1 MNRFL
6 LKGLA
11 SVLTMAVMFGTVSC
25 SDDDDKPD
33 GSVAVSA
40 VAVSPTTATI
50 KVGESTTLSATI
62 TPSDATDKTVT
73 WSTSDEKVATVD
85 AGKVTAVAEGSA
97 TITVTTKDGGKTAT
111 CTVTVSNDAP
121 SSKEVILEGNITADL
136 TINAADKN
144 FMKGF
149 VYVKSGAT
157 LTIEAGSVIKGVSVS
172 PGEKAASLIIEPG
185 AKIIAE
191 GTVDKPIVFTS
202 DKEPGKRLTGDWG
215 GLIICGNARV
225 NRTNQP
231 TIEGGPGTLYGNT
244 TSDEFNAESSGKLK
258 YVRIEFAGYPLEP
271 DKEINGLTFGGV
283 GSGTEVEFVQVSF
296 SNDDSYEWFGG
307 TVNAKHLIAY
317 KGWDD
322 DFDTDFGYTGKLQF
336 LLSVRDKNIADTSD
350 SNGFESDNDGDGSS
364 NTPLTK
370 PVFSNVTLIGPFY
383 GKVSDKTQ
391 AEVEAKTADAANG
404 AKGGKFQAA
413 MHLRRN
419 TSLNVYNSVFTG
431 WPYGLRATDKKG
443 TANDGIAIKN
453 VIFAGMWKNF
463 YEDDK
468 VCKIPDELKRV
479 RIKKEGD
486 KVSENFFNLAGSNTT
501 LATTNEIIS
510 KDGDYSSVVAS
521 AVQGAEFVDE
531 VLNNSFFEKV
541 TYKGAFDGKNDWTA
555 GWTNWDPQNTEY

>member
-11 SVLTMAVMFGTVSC
+11 SVFALAVMFGTVSC
-25 SDDDDKPD
+25 SDDDEKE
-33 GSVAVSA
+33 GTIAVSA
-40 VAVSPTTATI
+40 IAVNPTTAAVKPGAT
-50 KVGESTTLSATI
+50 VTLSATV
-62 TPSDATDKTVT
+62 TPEDATDKTIT
-73 WSTSDEKVATVD
+73 WSSSDEKVATVD
-85 AGKVTAVAEGSA
+85 GGKVTGVAEGTA
-97 TITVTTKDGGKTAT
+97 TITATTKSGDKTAT
-111 CTVTVSNDAP
+111 CTVTVSEDAP
-121 SSKEVILEGNITADL
+121 AVIEDTLEGNITADR
-136 TINAADKN
+136 TISAANKN
-144 FMKGF
+144 FLKGF

-157 LTIEAGSVIKGVSVS
+157 LTIEAGSVIKGISVAS
-172 PGEKAASLIIEPG
+172 GERAASLIIEPG

-202 DKEPGKRLTGDWG
+202 DKEPGKRVTGDWG

-231 TIEGGPGTLYGNT
+231 TIEGGPGTHYGNT
-244 TSDEFNAESSGKLK
+244 TSDEFNGESSGKLK

-283 GSGTEVEFVQVSF
+283 GSGTEVEFVQVSY

-322 DFDTDFGYTGKLQF
+322 DFDTDYGYTGKLQF
-336 LLSVRDKNIADTSD
+336 LLSVRDKDIADTSD
-350 SNGFESDNDGDGSS
+350 SNGFESDNDGDGST
-364 NTPLTK
+364 NTPFTK

-383 GKVSDKTQ
+383 GKVSDRTQ

-404 AKGGKFQAA
+404 AKGGKYQAA

-419 TSLNVYNSVFTG
+419 SSLNIYNSVFTG

-443 TANDGIAIKN
+443 QANNGIAIEN

-463 YEDDK
+463 YED
-468 VCKIPDELKRV
+468 E
-479 RIKKEGD
+479 
-486 KVSENFFNLAGSNTT
+486 KVSENFFNRAGNNTVLENT
-501 LATTNEIIS
+501 RQIIA
-510 KDGDYSSVVAS
+510 KDGDYSSVVAD
-521 AVQGAEFVDE
+521 AVKGADFSKLAD
-531 VLNNSFFEKV
+531 SFFEKV
-541 TYKGAFDGKNDWTA
+541 TYKGAFDGTNDWTE
-555 GWTNWDPQNTEY
+555 GWTNWDPQNTVY

>member
-11 SVLTMAVMFGTVSC
+11 SVFALAVMFGTVSC
-25 SDDDDKPD
+25 SDDDEKE
-33 GSVAVSA
+33 GTIAVSA
-40 VAVSPTTATI
+40 VAVNPTTVAVKPGAT
-50 KVGESTTLSATI
+50 VTLSATV
-62 TPSDATDKTVT
+62 TPEDATDKTIT
-73 WSTSDEKVATVD
+73 WSSSDEKVATVD
-85 AGKVTAVAEGSA
+85 GGKVTGVAEGTA
-97 TITVTTKDGGKTAT
+97 TITATTKSGDKTAT
-111 CTVTVSNDAP
+111 CAVTVSEDAP
-121 SSKEVILEGNITADL
+121 EVLEDTLEGNITADR
-136 TINAADKN
+136 TISAANKN
-144 FMKGF
+144 FLKGF

-157 LTIEAGSVIKGVSVS
+157 LTIEAGSVIKGISVA
-172 PGEKAASLIIEPG
+172 PGERAASLIIEPG

-202 DKEPGKRLTGDWG
+202 DKEPGKRVTGDWG

-231 TIEGGPGTLYGNT
+231 TIEGGPGTHYGNT
-244 TSDEFNAESSGKLK
+244 TSDEFNGESSGKLK

-283 GSGTEVEFVQVSF
+283 GSGTEVEFVQVSY

-336 LLSVRDKNIADTSD
+336 LLSVRDKDIADTSD
-350 SNGFESDNDGDGSS
+350 SNGFESDNDGDGST
-364 NTPLTK
+364 NMPFTK

-383 GKVSDKTQ
+383 GKVSDRTQ

-404 AKGGKFQAA
+404 AKGGKYQAA

-419 TSLNVYNSVFTG
+419 SSLNVYNSVFTG

-443 TANDGIAIKN
+443 QANDGIAIEN

-463 YEDDK
+463 YED
-468 VCKIPDELKRV
+468 E
-479 RIKKEGD
+479 
-486 KVSENFFNLAGSNTT
+486 KVSENFFNRAGNNTVLENT
-501 LATTNEIIS
+501 QQIIA
-510 KDGDYSSVVAS
+510 KDGDYSSVVAD
-521 AVQGAEFVDE
+521 AVKGADFSKLAD
-531 VLNNSFFEKV
+531 SFFEKV
-541 TYKGAFDGKNDWTA
+541 TYKGAFDGTNDWTE
-555 GWTNWDPQNTEY
+555 GWTNWDPQNTVY

>member
-11 SVLTMAVMFGTVSC
+11 SVFALAVMFGTVSC
-25 SDDDDKPD
+25 SDDDEKE
-33 GSVAVSA
+33 GTIAVSA
-40 VAVSPTTATI
+40 IAVNPTTAAVKPGAT
-50 KVGESTTLSATI
+50 VTLSATV
-62 TPSDATDKTVT
+62 TPEDATDKTIT
-73 WSTSDEKVATVD
+73 WSSSDEKVATVD
-85 AGKVTAVAEGSA
+85 GGKVTGVAEGTA
-97 TITVTTKDGGKTAT
+97 TITATTKSGDKTAT
-111 CTVTVSNDAP
+111 CTVTVSEDAP
-121 SSKEVILEGNITADL
+121 AVIEDTLEGNITADR
-136 TINAADKN
+136 TISAANKN
-144 FMKGF
+144 FLKGF

-157 LTIEAGSVIKGVSVS
+157 LTIEAGSVIKGFSVAS
-172 PGEKAASLIIEPG
+172 GERAASLIIEPG

-202 DKEPGKRLTGDWG
+202 DKEPGKRVTGDWG

-231 TIEGGPGTLYGNT
+231 TIEGGPGTHYGNT
-244 TSDEFNAESSGKLK
+244 TSDEFNGESSGKLK

-283 GSGTEVEFVQVSF
+283 GSGTEVEFVQVSY

-322 DFDTDFGYTGKLQF
+322 DFDTDYGYTGKLQF
-336 LLSVRDKNIADTSD
+336 LLSVRDKDIADTSD
-350 SNGFESDNDGDGSS
+350 SNGFESDNDGDGST
-364 NTPLTK
+364 NTPFTK

-383 GKVSDKTQ
+383 GKVSDRTQ

-404 AKGGKFQAA
+404 AKGGKYQAA

-419 TSLNVYNSVFTG
+419 SSLNIYNSVFTG

-443 TANDGIAIKN
+443 QANDGIAIEN

-463 YEDDK
+463 YED
-468 VCKIPDELKRV
+468 E
-479 RIKKEGD
+479 
-486 KVSENFFNLAGSNTT
+486 KVSENFFNRAGNNTVLENT
-501 LATTNEIIS
+501 RQIIA
-510 KDGDYSSVVAS
+510 KDGDYSSVVAD
-521 AVQGAEFVDE
+521 AVKGADFSKLAD
-531 VLNNSFFEKV
+531 SFFEKV
-541 TYKGAFDGKNDWTA
+541 TYKGAFDGTNDWTE
-555 GWTNWDPQNTEY
+555 GWTNWDPQNTVY

>member
-11 SVLTMAVMFGTVSC
+11 SVFALAVMFGTVSC
-25 SDDDDKPD
+25 SDDDEKE
-33 GSVAVSA
+33 GTIAVSA
-40 VAVSPTTATI
+40 VAVNPTTAAVKPGAT
-50 KVGESTTLSATI
+50 VTLSATV
-62 TPSDATDKTVT
+62 TPEDATDKTIT
-73 WSTSDEKVATVD
+73 WSSSDEKVATVD
-85 AGKVTAVAEGSA
+85 GGKVTGVAEGTA
-97 TITVTTKDGGKTAT
+97 TITATTKSGDKTAT
-111 CTVTVSNDAP
+111 CTVTVSEDAP
-121 SSKEVILEGNITADL
+121 AVIEDTLEGNITADR
-136 TINAADKN
+136 TISAANKN
-144 FMKGF
+144 FLKGF

-157 LTIEAGSVIKGVSVS
+157 LTIEAGSVIKGISVAS
-172 PGEKAASLIIEPG
+172 GERAASLIIEPG

-202 DKEPGKRLTGDWG
+202 DKEPGKRVTGDWG

-231 TIEGGPGTLYGNT
+231 TIEGGPGTHYGNT
-244 TSDEFNAESSGKLK
+244 TSDEFNGESSGKLK

-283 GSGTEVEFVQVSF
+283 GSGTEVEFVQVSY

-322 DFDTDFGYTGKLQF
+322 DFDTDYGYTGILQF
-336 LLSVRDKNIADTSD
+336 LLSVRDKDIADTSD
-350 SNGFESDNDGDGSS
+350 SNGFESDNDGDGST
-364 NTPLTK
+364 NTPFTK

-383 GKVSDKTQ
+383 GKVSDRTQ

-404 AKGGKFQAA
+404 AKGGKYQAA

-419 TSLNVYNSVFTG
+419 SSLNVYNSVFTG

-443 TANDGIAIKN
+443 QANDGIAIEN

-463 YEDDK
+463 YED
-468 VCKIPDELKRV
+468 E
-479 RIKKEGD
+479 
-486 KVSENFFNLAGSNTT
+486 KVSENFFNRAGNNTVLENT
-501 LATTNEIIS
+501 RQIIA
-510 KDGDYSSVVAS
+510 KDGDYSSVVAD
-521 AVQGAEFVDE
+521 AVKGADFSKLAD
-531 VLNNSFFEKV
+531 SFFEKV
-541 TYKGAFDGKNDWTA
+541 TYKGAFDGTNDWTE
-555 GWTNWDPQNTEY
+555 GWTNWDPQNTVY

>member
-11 SVLTMAVMFGTVSC
+11 SVFALAVMFGTVSC
-25 SDDDDKPD
+25 SDDDEKE
-33 GSVAVSA
+33 GTIAVSA
-40 VAVSPTTATI
+40 VAVNPTTAAVKPGAT
-50 KVGESTTLSATI
+50 VTLSATV
-62 TPSDATDKTVT
+62 TPEDATDKTIT
-73 WSTSDEKVATVD
+73 WSSSDEKVATVD
-85 AGKVTAVAEGSA
+85 GGKVTGVAEGTA
-97 TITVTTKDGGKTAT
+97 TITATTKSGDKTAT
-111 CTVTVSNDAP
+111 CTVTVSEDAA
-121 SSKEVILEGNITADL
+121 EVIEDTLEGNITADR
-136 TINAADKN
+136 TISAANKN
-144 FMKGF
+144 FLKGF

-157 LTIEAGSVIKGVSVS
+157 LTIEAGSVIKGISVA
-172 PGEKAASLIIEPG
+172 PGERAASLIIEPG

-202 DKEPGKRLTGDWG
+202 DKEPGKRVTGDWG

-231 TIEGGPGTLYGNT
+231 TIEGGPGTHYGNT
-244 TSDEFNAESSGKLK
+244 TSDEFNGESSGKLK

-283 GSGTEVEFVQVSF
+283 GSGTEVEFVQVSY

-336 LLSVRDKNIADTSD
+336 LLSVRDKDIADTSD
-350 SNGFESDNDGDGSS
+350 SNGFESDNDGDGST
-364 NTPLTK
+364 NTPFTK

-383 GKVSDKTQ
+383 GKVSDMTQ

-404 AKGGKFQAA
+404 AKGGKYQAA

-419 TSLNVYNSVFTG
+419 SSLNVYNSVFTG

-443 TANDGIAIKN
+443 QANDGIAIEN

-463 YEDDK
+463 YED
-468 VCKIPDELKRV
+468 E
-479 RIKKEGD
+479 
-486 KVSENFFNLAGSNTT
+486 KVSENFFNRAGNNTVLENT
-501 LATTNEIIS
+501 QQIIA
-510 KDGDYSSVVAS
+510 KDGDYSSVVVD
-521 AVQGAEFVDE
+521 AVNGADFSKLAD
-531 VLNNSFFEKV
+531 SFFEKV
-541 TYKGAFDGKNDWTA
+541 TYKGAFDGTNDWTE
-555 GWTNWDPQNTEY
+555 GWTNWDPQNTVY

>member
-11 SVLTMAVMFGTVSC
+11 SVFALAVMFGTVSC
-25 SDDDDKPD
+25 SDDDEKE
-33 GSVAVSA
+33 GTIAVSA
-40 VAVSPTTATI
+40 VAVNPTTAAVKPGAT
-50 KVGESTTLSATI
+50 VTLSATV
-62 TPSDATDKTVT
+62 TPEDATDKTIT
-73 WSTSDEKVATVD
+73 WSSSDEKVATVD
-85 AGKVTAVAEGSA
+85 GGKVTGVAEGTA
-97 TITVTTKDGGKTAT
+97 TITATTKSGDKTAT
-111 CTVTVSNDAP
+111 CTVTVSEDAA
-121 SSKEVILEGNITADL
+121 EVIEDTLEGNITADR
-136 TINAADKN
+136 TISAANKN
-144 FMKGF
+144 FLKGF
-149 VYVKSGAT
+149 VHVKSGAT
-157 LTIEAGSVIKGVSVS
+157 LTIEAGSVIKGISVA
-172 PGEKAASLIIEPG
+172 PGERAASLIIEPG

-202 DKEPGKRLTGDWG
+202 DKEPGKRVTGDWG

-231 TIEGGPGTLYGNT
+231 TIEGGPGTHYGNT
-244 TSDEFNAESSGKLK
+244 TSDEFNGESSGKLK

-283 GSGTEVEFVQVSF
+283 GSGTEVEFVQVSY

-336 LLSVRDKNIADTSD
+336 LLSVRDKDIADTSD
-350 SNGFESDNDGDGSS
+350 SNGFESDNDGDGST
-364 NTPLTK
+364 NTPFTK

-383 GKVSDKTQ
+383 GKVSDMTQ

-404 AKGGKFQAA
+404 AKGGKYQAA

-419 TSLNVYNSVFTG
+419 SSLNVYNSVFTG

-443 TANDGIAIKN
+443 QANDGIAIEN

-463 YEDDK
+463 YED
-468 VCKIPDELKRV
+468 E
-479 RIKKEGD
+479 
-486 KVSENFFNLAGSNTT
+486 KVSENFFNRAGNNTVLENT
-501 LATTNEIIS
+501 QQIIA
-510 KDGDYSSVVAS
+510 KDGDYSSVVVD
-521 AVQGAEFVDE
+521 AVKGADFSKLAD
-531 VLNNSFFEKV
+531 SFFEKV
-541 TYKGAFDGKNDWTA
+541 TYKGAFDGTNDWTE
-555 GWTNWDPQNTEY
+555 GWTNWDPQNTVY

>member
-11 SVLTMAVMFGTVSC
+11 SVFALAVMFGTVSC
-25 SDDDDKPD
+25 SDDDEKE
-33 GSVAVSA
+33 GTIAVSA
-40 VAVSPTTATI
+40 VAVNPTTAAVKPGAT
-50 KVGESTTLSATI
+50 VTLSATV
-62 TPSDATDKTVT
+62 TPEDATDKTIT
-73 WSTSDEKVATVD
+73 WSSSDEKVATVD
-85 AGKVTAVAEGSA
+85 GGKVTGVAEGTA
-97 TITVTTKDGGKTAT
+97 TITATTKSGDKTAT
-111 CTVTVSNDAP
+111 CTVTVSEDAP
-121 SSKEVILEGNITADL
+121 AVIEDTLEGNITADR
-136 TINAADKN
+136 TISAANKN
-144 FMKGF
+144 FLKGF

-157 LTIEAGSVIKGVSVS
+157 LTIEAGSVIKGISVAS
-172 PGEKAASLIIEPG
+172 GERAASLIIEPG

-202 DKEPGKRLTGDWG
+202 DKEPGKRVTGDWG

-231 TIEGGPGTLYGNT
+231 TIEGGPGTHYGNT
-244 TSDEFNAESSGKLK
+244 TSDEFNGESSGKLK

-283 GSGTEVEFVQVSF
+283 GSGTEVEFVQVSY

-317 KGWDD
+317 HGWDD
-322 DFDTDFGYTGKLQF
+322 DFDTDFGYSGNLQF
-336 LLSVRDKNIADTSD
+336 LLSVRDKDIADTSD

-443 TANDGIAIKN
+443 SANDGAIVKN
-453 VIFAGMWKNF
+453 VILAGMWSNF
-463 YEDDK
+463 YDDEK
-468 VCKIPDELKRV
+468 F
-479 RIKKEGD
+479 
-486 KVSENFFNLAGSNTT
+486 SENFFNRAGMNNTI
-501 LATTNEIIS
+501 LETTNAIIS

-521 AVQGAEFVDE
+521 AVQGADFADA

-541 TYKGAFDGKNDWTA
+541 TYKGAFDGTNDWTK
-555 GWTNWDPQNTEY
+555 GWANFDPQNTEY

>member
-11 SVLTMAVMFGTVSC
+11 SVFALAVMFGTVSC
-25 SDDDDKPD
+25 SDDDEKE
-33 GSVAVSA
+33 GTIAVSA
-40 VAVSPTTATI
+40 VAVNPTIAAVKPGAT
-50 KVGESTTLSATI
+50 VTLSATV
-62 TPSDATDKTVT
+62 TPEDATDKTIT
-73 WSTSDEKVATVD
+73 WSSSDEKVATVD
-85 AGKVTAVAEGSA
+85 GGKVTGVAEGSA
-97 TITVTTKDGGKTAT
+97 TITATTKSGDKTAT
-111 CTVTVSNDAP
+111 CTVTVSEDAP
-121 SSKEVILEGNITADL
+121 EVLEDTLEGNITADR
-136 TINAADKN
+136 TISAANKN
-144 FMKGF
+144 FLKGF

-157 LTIEAGSVIKGVSVS
+157 LTIEAGSVIKGISVA
-172 PGEKAASLIIEPG
+172 PGERAASLIIEPG

-202 DKEPGKRLTGDWG
+202 DKEPGKRVTGDWG

-231 TIEGGPGTLYGNT
+231 TIEGGPGTHYGNT
-244 TSDEFNAESSGKLK
+244 TSDEFNGESSGKLK

-283 GSGTEVEFVQVSF
+283 GSGTEVEFVQVSY

-336 LLSVRDKNIADTSD
+336 LLSVRDKDIADTSD
-350 SNGFESDNDGDGSS
+350 SNGFESDNDGDGSTT
-364 NTPLTK
+364 TPFTK

-383 GKVSDKTQ
+383 GKVFDMTQ

-404 AKGGKFQAA
+404 AKGGKYQAA

-419 TSLNVYNSVFTG
+419 SSLNVYNSVFTG

-443 TANDGIAIKN
+443 QANDGIVIEI

-463 YEDDK
+463 YED
-468 VCKIPDELKRV
+468 E
-479 RIKKEGD
+479 
-486 KVSENFFNLAGSNTT
+486 KVSENFFNRAGNNTVLENT
-501 LATTNEIIS
+501 RQIIA
-510 KDGDYSSVVAS
+510 KDGDYSSVVAD
-521 AVQGAEFVDE
+521 AVKGADFSKLAD
-531 VLNNSFFEKV
+531 SFFEKV
-541 TYKGAFDGKNDWTA
+541 TYKGAFDGTNDWTE
-555 GWTNWDPQNTEY
+555 GWTNWDPQNTVY

>member
-11 SVLTMAVMFGTVSC
+11 SVFALAVMFGTVSC
-25 SDDDDKPD
+25 SDDDEKE
-33 GSVAVSA
+33 GTIAVSA
-40 VAVSPTTATI
+40 VAVNPTTAAVKPGAT
-50 KVGESTTLSATI
+50 VTLSATV
-62 TPSDATDKTVT
+62 TPEDATDKTIT
-73 WSTSDEKVATVD
+73 WSSSDEKVATVD
-85 AGKVTAVAEGSA
+85 GGKVTGVAEGTA
-97 TITVTTKDGGKTAT
+97 TITATTKSGDKTAT
-111 CTVTVSNDAP
+111 CTVTVSEDAP
-121 SSKEVILEGNITADL
+121 AVIEDTLEGNITADR
-136 TINAADKN
+136 TISAANKS
-144 FMKGF
+144 FLKGF

-157 LTIEAGSVIKGVSVS
+157 LTIEAGSVIKGISVAS
-172 PGEKAASLIIEPG
+172 GERAASLIIEPG

-202 DKEPGKRLTGDWG
+202 DKEPGKRVTGDWG

-231 TIEGGPGTLYGNT
+231 TIEGGPGTHYGNT
-244 TSDEFNAESSGKLK
+244 TSDEFNGESSGKLK

-283 GSGTEVEFVQVSF
+283 GSGTEVEFVQVSY

-322 DFDTDFGYTGKLQF
+322 DFDTDYGYTGKLQF
-336 LLSVRDKNIADTSD
+336 LLSVRDKDIADTSD
-350 SNGFESDNDGDGSS
+350 SNGFESDNDGDGST
-364 NTPLTK
+364 NTPFTK

-383 GKVSDKTQ
+383 GKVSDRTQ

-404 AKGGKFQAA
+404 AKGGKYQAA

-419 TSLNVYNSVFTG
+419 SSLNIYNSVFTG

-443 TANDGIAIKN
+443 QANDGIAIEN

-463 YEDDK
+463 YED
-468 VCKIPDELKRV
+468 E
-479 RIKKEGD
+479 
-486 KVSENFFNLAGSNTT
+486 KVSENFFNRAGNNTVLENT
-501 LATTNEIIS
+501 RQIIA
-510 KDGDYSSVVAS
+510 KDGDYSSVVAD
-521 AVQGAEFVDE
+521 AVKGADFSKLAD
-531 VLNNSFFEKV
+531 SFFEKV
-541 TYKGAFDGKNDWTA
+541 TYKGAFDGTNDWTE
-555 GWTNWDPQNTEY
+555 GWTNWDPQNTVY

>member
-11 SVLTMAVMFGTVSC
+11 SVFALAVMFGTVSC
-25 SDDDDKPD
+25 SDDDEKE
-33 GSVAVSA
+33 GTIAVSA
-40 VAVSPTTATI
+40 VAVNPTTVAVKPGAT
-50 KVGESTTLSATI
+50 VTLSATV
-62 TPSDATDKTVT
+62 TPEDATDKTIT
-73 WSTSDEKVATVD
+73 WSSSDEKVATVD
-85 AGKVTAVAEGSA
+85 GGKVTGVAEGTA
-97 TITVTTKDGGKTAT
+97 TITATTKSGDKTAT
-111 CTVTVSNDAP
+111 CAVTVSEDAP
-121 SSKEVILEGNITADL
+121 EVLEDTLEGNITADR
-136 TINAADKN
+136 TISAANKN
-144 FMKGF
+144 FLKGF

-157 LTIEAGSVIKGVSVS
+157 LTIEAGSVIKGISVA
-172 PGEKAASLIIEPG
+172 PGERAASLIIEPG

-202 DKEPGKRLTGDWG
+202 DKEPGKRVTGDWG

-231 TIEGGPGTLYGNT
+231 TIEGGPGTHYGNT
-244 TSDEFNAESSGKLK
+244 TSDEFNGESSGKLK

-283 GSGTEVEFVQVSF
+283 GSGTEVEFVQVSY

-322 DFDTDFGYTGKLQF
+322 DFDTDYGYTGKLQF
-336 LLSVRDKNIADTSD
+336 LLSVRDKDIADTSD
-350 SNGFESDNDGDGSS
+350 SNGFESDNDGDGST
-364 NTPLTK
+364 NTPFTK

-383 GKVSDKTQ
+383 GKVSDRTQ

-404 AKGGKFQAA
+404 AKGGKYQAA

-419 TSLNVYNSVFTG
+419 SSLNVYNSVFTG

-443 TANDGIAIKN
+443 QANDGIAIEN

-463 YEDDK
+463 YED
-468 VCKIPDELKRV
+468 E
-479 RIKKEGD
+479 
-486 KVSENFFNLAGSNTT
+486 KVSENFFNRAGNNTVLENT
-501 LATTNEIIS
+501 RQIIA
-510 KDGDYSSVVAS
+510 KDGDYSSVVAD
-521 AVQGAEFVDE
+521 AVKGADFSKLAD
-531 VLNNSFFEKV
+531 SFFEKV
-541 TYKGAFDGKNDWTA
+541 TYKGAFDGTNDWTE
-555 GWTNWDPQNTEY
+555 GWTNWDPQNTVY

>member
-11 SVLTMAVMFGTVSC
+11 SVFALAVMFGTVSC
-25 SDDDDKPD
+25 SDDDEKE
-33 GSVAVSA
+33 GTIAVSA
-40 VAVSPTTATI
+40 VAVNPTTAAVKPGAT
-50 KVGESTTLSATI
+50 VTLSATV
-62 TPSDATDKTVT
+62 TPEDATDKTIT
-73 WSTSDEKVATVD
+73 WSSSDEKVATVD
-85 AGKVTAVAEGSA
+85 GGKVTGVAEGTA
-97 TITVTTKDGGKTAT
+97 TITATTKSGDKTAT
-111 CTVTVSNDAP
+111 CTVTVSEDTPA
-121 SSKEVILEGNITADL
+121 VIEDTLEGNITADR
-136 TINAADKN
+136 TISAANKN
-144 FMKGF
+144 FLKGF

-157 LTIEAGSVIKGVSVS
+157 LTIEAGSVIKGISVAS
-172 PGEKAASLIIEPG
+172 GERAASLIIEPG

-202 DKEPGKRLTGDWG
+202 DKEPGKRVTGDWG

-231 TIEGGPGTLYGNT
+231 TIEGGPGTHYGNT
-244 TSDEFNAESSGKLK
+244 TSDEFNGEGSGKLK

-283 GSGTEVEFVQVSF
+283 GSGTEVEFVQVSY

-322 DFDTDFGYTGKLQF
+322 DFDTDYGYTGKLQF
-336 LLSVRDKNIADTSD
+336 LLSVRDKDIADTSD
-350 SNGFESDNDGDGSS
+350 SNGFESDNDGDGST
-364 NTPLTK
+364 NTPFTK

-383 GKVSDKTQ
+383 GKVSDRTQ

-404 AKGGKFQAA
+404 AKGGKYQAA

-419 TSLNVYNSVFTG
+419 SSLNIYNSVFTG

-443 TANDGIAIKN
+443 QANDGIAIEN

-463 YEDDK
+463 YED
-468 VCKIPDELKRV
+468 E
-479 RIKKEGD
+479 
-486 KVSENFFNLAGSNTT
+486 KVSENFFNRAGNNTVLENT
-501 LATTNEIIS
+501 RQIIA
-510 KDGDYSSVVAS
+510 KDGDYSSVVAD
-521 AVQGAEFVDE
+521 AVKGADFSKLAD
-531 VLNNSFFEKV
+531 SFFEKV
-541 TYKGAFDGKNDWTA
+541 TYKGAFDGTNDWTE
-555 GWTNWDPQNTEY
+555 GWTNWDPQNTVY

>member
-85 AGKVTAVAEGSA
+85 AGKITAVAEGSA

-271 DKEINGLTFGGV
+271 DKEINGLTFGG
-283 GSGTEVEFVQVSF
+283 EFVQVSF

-468 VCKIPDELKRV
+468 V
-479 RIKKEGD
+479 
-486 KVSENFFNLAGSNTT
+486 SENFFNLAGSNTT

>member
-11 SVLTMAVMFGTVSC
+11 SVFALAVMFGTVSC
-25 SDDDDKPD
+25 SDDDEKE
-33 GSVAVSA
+33 GTIAVSA
-40 VAVSPTTATI
+40 IAVNPTTAAVKPGAT
-50 KVGESTTLSATI
+50 VTLSATV
-62 TPSDATDKTVT
+62 TPEDATDKTIT
-73 WSTSDEKVATVD
+73 WSSSDEKVATVD
-85 AGKVTAVAEGSA
+85 GGKVTGVAEGTA
-97 TITVTTKDGGKTAT
+97 TITATTKSGDKTAT
-111 CTVTVSNDAP
+111 CTVTVSEDAP
-121 SSKEVILEGNITADL
+121 AVIEDTLEGNITADR
-136 TINAADKN
+136 TISAANKN
-144 FMKGF
+144 FLKGF

-157 LTIEAGSVIKGVSVS
+157 LTIEAGSVIKGISVAS
-172 PGEKAASLIIEPG
+172 GERAASLIIEPG

-202 DKEPGKRLTGDWG
+202 DKEPVKRVTGDWG

-231 TIEGGPGTLYGNT
+231 TIEGGPGTHYGNT
-244 TSDEFNAESSGKLK
+244 TSDEFNGESSGKLK

-283 GSGTEVEFVQVSF
+283 GSGTEVEFVQVSY

-322 DFDTDFGYTGKLQF
+322 DFDTDYGYTGKLQF
-336 LLSVRDKNIADTSD
+336 LLSVRDKDIADTSD
-350 SNGFESDNDGDGSS
+350 SNGFESDNDGDGST
-364 NTPLTK
+364 NTPFTK

-383 GKVSDKTQ
+383 GKVSDRTQ

-404 AKGGKFQAA
+404 AKGGKYQAA

-419 TSLNVYNSVFTG
+419 SSLNVYNSVFTG

-443 TANDGIAIKN
+443 QANDGIAIEN

-463 YEDDK
+463 YED
-468 VCKIPDELKRV
+468 E
-479 RIKKEGD
+479 
-486 KVSENFFNLAGSNTT
+486 KVSENFFNRAGNNTVLENT
-501 LATTNEIIS
+501 RQIIA
-510 KDGDYSSVVAS
+510 KDGDYSSVVAD
-521 AVQGAEFVDE
+521 AVKGADFSKLAD
-531 VLNNSFFEKV
+531 SFFEKV
-541 TYKGAFDGKNDWTA
+541 TYKGAFDGTNDWTE
-555 GWTNWDPQNTEY
+555 GWTNWDPQNTVY

>member
-11 SVLTMAVMFGTVSC
+11 SVFALAVMFGTVSC
-25 SDDDDKPD
+25 SDDDEKE
-33 GSVAVSA
+33 GTIAVSA
-40 VAVSPTTATI
+40 VAVNPTTAAVKPGAT
-50 KVGESTTLSATI
+50 VTLSATV
-62 TPSDATDKTVT
+62 TPEDATDKTIT
-73 WSTSDEKVATVD
+73 WSSSDEKVATVD
-85 AGKVTAVAEGSA
+85 GGKVTGVAEGTA
-97 TITVTTKDGGKTAT
+97 TITATTKSGDKTAT
-111 CTVTVSNDAP
+111 CTVTVSEDAP
-121 SSKEVILEGNITADL
+121 AVIEDTLEGNITADR
-136 TINAADKN
+136 TISAANKN
-144 FMKGF
+144 FLKGF

-157 LTIEAGSVIKGVSVS
+157 LTIEAGSVIKGISVAS
-172 PGEKAASLIIEPG
+172 GERAASLIIEPG

-202 DKEPGKRLTGDWG
+202 DKEPGKRVTGDWG

-231 TIEGGPGTLYGNT
+231 TIEGGPGTHYGNT
-244 TSDEFNAESSGKLK
+244 TSDEFNGESSGKLK

-283 GSGTEVEFVQVSF
+283 GSGTEVEFVQVSY

-322 DFDTDFGYTGKLQF
+322 DFDTDYGYTGKLQF
-336 LLSVRDKNIADTSD
+336 LLSVRDKDIADTSD
-350 SNGFESDNDGDGSS
+350 SNGFESDGST
-364 NTPLTK
+364 NTPVNK

-383 GKVSDKTQ
+383 GKVSDRTQ

-404 AKGGKFQAA
+404 AKGGKYQAA

-419 TSLNVYNSVFTG
+419 SSLNVYNSVFTG

-443 TANDGIAIKN
+443 QANDGIAIEN

-463 YEDDK
+463 YED
-468 VCKIPDELKRV
+468 E
-479 RIKKEGD
+479 
-486 KVSENFFNLAGSNTT
+486 KVSENFFNRAGNNTVLENT
-501 LATTNEIIS
+501 RQIIA
-510 KDGDYSSVVAS
+510 KDGDYSSVVAD
-521 AVQGAEFVDE
+521 AVKGADFSKLAD
-531 VLNNSFFEKV
+531 SFFEKV
-541 TYKGAFDGKNDWTA
+541 TYKGAFDGTNDWTE
-555 GWTNWDPQNTEY
+555 GWTNWDPQNTVY

>member
-1 MNRFL
+1 M
-6 LKGLA
+6 
-11 SVLTMAVMFGTVSC
+11 LTMAVMFGTVSC

-149 VYVKSGAT
+149 VYVKPGAT

-244 TSDEFNAESSGKLK
+244 TSDEFNTESSGKLK

-283 GSGTEVEFVQVSF
+283 GSGTEVEFIQVSY

-468 VCKIPDELKRV
+468 V
-479 RIKKEGD
+479 
-486 KVSENFFNLAGSNTT
+486 SENFFNLAGSNRT

>member
-11 SVLTMAVMFGTVSC
+11 SVFALAVMFGTVSC
-25 SDDDDKPD
+25 SDDDEKE
-33 GSVAVSA
+33 GTIAVSA
-40 VAVSPTTATI
+40 VAVNPTTAAVKPGAT
-50 KVGESTTLSATI
+50 VTLSATV
-62 TPSDATDKTVT
+62 TPEDATDKTIT
-73 WSTSDEKVATVD
+73 WSSSDEKVATVD
-85 AGKVTAVAEGSA
+85 GGKVTGVAEGTA
-97 TITVTTKDGGKTAT
+97 TITATTKSGDKTAT
-111 CTVTVSNDAP
+111 CTVTVSEDAA
-121 SSKEVILEGNITADL
+121 EVIEDTLEGNIIADR
-136 TINAADKN
+136 TISAANKN
-144 FMKGF
+144 FLKGF

-157 LTIEAGSVIKGVSVS
+157 LTIEAGSVIKGISVA
-172 PGEKAASLIIEPG
+172 PGERAASLIIEPG

-202 DKEPGKRLTGDWG
+202 DKEPGKRVTGDWG

-231 TIEGGPGTLYGNT
+231 TIEGGPGTHYGNT
-244 TSDEFNAESSGKLK
+244 TSDEFNGESSGKLK

-283 GSGTEVEFVQVSF
+283 GSGTEVEFVQVSY

-336 LLSVRDKNIADTSD
+336 LLSVRDKDIADTSD
-350 SNGFESDNDGDGSS
+350 SNGFESDNDGDGST
-364 NTPLTK
+364 NTPFTK

-383 GKVSDKTQ
+383 GKVSDMTQ

-404 AKGGKFQAA
+404 AKGGKYQAA

-419 TSLNVYNSVFTG
+419 SSLNVYNSVFTG

-443 TANDGIAIKN
+443 QANDGIAIEN

-463 YEDDK
+463 YED
-468 VCKIPDELKRV
+468 E
-479 RIKKEGD
+479 
-486 KVSENFFNLAGSNTT
+486 KVSENFFNRAGNNTVLENT
-501 LATTNEIIS
+501 RQIIA
-510 KDGDYSSVVAS
+510 KDGDYSSVVAD
-521 AVQGAEFVDE
+521 AVKGADFSKLAD
-531 VLNNSFFEKV
+531 SFFEKV
-541 TYKGAFDGKNDWTA
+541 TYKGAFDGTNDWTE
-555 GWTNWDPQNTEY
+555 GWTNWDPQNTVY

>member
-11 SVLTMAVMFGTVSC
+11 SVFALAVMFGTVSC
-25 SDDDDKPD
+25 SDDDEKE
-33 GSVAVSA
+33 GTIAVSA
-40 VAVSPTTATI
+40 IAVNPTTAAVKPGAT
-50 KVGESTTLSATI
+50 VTLSATV
-62 TPSDATDKTVT
+62 TPEDATDKTIT
-73 WSTSDEKVATVD
+73 WSSSDEKVATVD
-85 AGKVTAVAEGSA
+85 GGKVTGVAEGTA
-97 TITVTTKDGGKTAT
+97 TITATTKSGDKTAT
-111 CTVTVSNDAP
+111 CTVTVSEDAP
-121 SSKEVILEGNITADL
+121 AVIEDTLEGNITADR
-136 TINAADKN
+136 TISAANKN
-144 FMKGF
+144 FLKGF

-157 LTIEAGSVIKGVSVS
+157 LTIEAGSVIKGISVAS
-172 PGEKAASLIIEPG
+172 GERAASLIIEPG

-202 DKEPGKRLTGDWG
+202 DKEPGKRVTGDWG

-231 TIEGGPGTLYGNT
+231 TIEGGPGTHYGNT
-244 TSDEFNAESSGKLK
+244 TSDEFNGESSGKLK

-283 GSGTEVEFVQVSF
+283 GSGTEVEFVQVSY

-322 DFDTDFGYTGKLQF
+322 DFDTDYGYTGKLQF
-336 LLSVRDKNIADTSD
+336 LLSVRDKDIADTSD
-350 SNGFESDNDGDGSS
+350 SNGFESDNDGDGST
-364 NTPLTK
+364 NTPFTK

-383 GKVSDKTQ
+383 GKVSDRTQ

-404 AKGGKFQAA
+404 AKAGKYQAA

-419 TSLNVYNSVFTG
+419 SSLNVYNSVFTG

-443 TANDGIAIKN
+443 QANDGIAIEN

-463 YEDDK
+463 YED
-468 VCKIPDELKRV
+468 E
-479 RIKKEGD
+479 
-486 KVSENFFNLAGSNTT
+486 KVSENFFNRAGNNTVLENT
-501 LATTNEIIS
+501 RQIIA
-510 KDGDYSSVVAS
+510 KDGDYSSVVAD
-521 AVQGAEFVDE
+521 AVKGADFSKLAD
-531 VLNNSFFEKV
+531 SFFEKV
-541 TYKGAFDGKNDWTA
+541 TYKGAFDGTNDWTE
-555 GWTNWDPQNTEY
+555 GWTNWDPQNTVY

>member
-11 SVLTMAVMFGTVSC
+11 SVFALAVMFGTVSC
-25 SDDDDKPD
+25 SDDDEKE
-33 GSVAVSA
+33 GTIAVSA
-40 VAVSPTTATI
+40 VAVNPTTAAVKPGAT
-50 KVGESTTLSATI
+50 VTLSATV
-62 TPSDATDKTVT
+62 TPEDATDKTIT
-73 WSTSDEKVATVD
+73 WSSSDEKVATVD
-85 AGKVTAVAEGSA
+85 GGKVTGVAEGTA
-97 TITVTTKDGGKTAT
+97 TITATTKSGDKTAT
-111 CTVTVSNDAP
+111 CTVTVSEDAP
-121 SSKEVILEGNITADL
+121 AVIEDTLEGNITADR
-136 TINAADKN
+136 TISAANKN
-144 FMKGF
+144 FLKGF

-157 LTIEAGSVIKGVSVS
+157 LTIEAGSVIKGISVAS
-172 PGEKAASLIIEPG
+172 GERAASLIIEPG

-202 DKEPGKRLTGDWG
+202 DKEPGKRVTGDWG

-231 TIEGGPGTLYGNT
+231 TIEGGPGTHYGNT
-244 TSDEFNAESSGKLK
+244 TSDEFNGESSGKLK

-283 GSGTEVEFVQVSF
+283 GSGTEVEFVQVSY

-322 DFDTDFGYTGKLQF
+322 DFDTDYGYTGKLQF
-336 LLSVRDKNIADTSD
+336 LLSVRDKDIADTSD
-350 SNGFESDNDGDGSS
+350 SNGFESDNDGDGST
-364 NTPLTK
+364 NTPFTK

-383 GKVSDKTQ
+383 GKVSDRTQ

-404 AKGGKFQAA
+404 AKGGKYQAA

-419 TSLNVYNSVFTG
+419 SSLNVYNSVFTG

-443 TANDGIAIKN
+443 QANDGIAIEN

-463 YEDDK
+463 YED
-468 VCKIPDELKRV
+468 E
-479 RIKKEGD
+479 
-486 KVSENFFNLAGSNTT
+486 KVSENFFNRVGNNTVLENT
-501 LATTNEIIS
+501 RQIIA
-510 KDGDYSSVVAS
+510 KDGDYSFVVAD
-521 AVQGAEFVDE
+521 AVKGADFSKLAD
-531 VLNNSFFEKV
+531 SFFEKV
-541 TYKGAFDGKNDWTA
+541 TYKGAFDGTNDWTE
-555 GWTNWDPQNTEY
+555 GWTNWDPQNTVY

>member
-11 SVLTMAVMFGTVSC
+11 SMFALAVMFGTVSC
-25 SDDDDKPD
+25 SDDDEKE
-33 GSVAVSA
+33 GTIAVSA
-40 VAVSPTTATI
+40 VAVNPTTAAVKPGAT
-50 KVGESTTLSATI
+50 VTLSATV
-62 TPSDATDKTVT
+62 TPEDATDKTIT
-73 WSTSDEKVATVD
+73 WSSSDAKGATVD
-85 AGKVTAVAEGSA
+85 GGKVTGVAEGTA
-97 TITVTTKDGGKTAT
+97 TITATTKSGDKTAT
-111 CTVTVSNDAP
+111 CTVTVSEDAP
-121 SSKEVILEGNITADL
+121 AVIEDTLEGNITADR
-136 TINAADKN
+136 TISAANKN
-144 FMKGF
+144 FLKGF

-157 LTIEAGSVIKGVSVS
+157 LTIEAGSVIKGISVAS
-172 PGEKAASLIIEPG
+172 GERAASLIIEPG

-202 DKEPGKRLTGDWG
+202 DKEPGKRVTGDWG

-231 TIEGGPGTLYGNT
+231 TIEGGPGTHYGNT
-244 TSDEFNAESSGKLK
+244 TSDEFNGESSGKLK

-283 GSGTEVEFVQVSF
+283 GSGTEVEFVQVSY

-322 DFDTDFGYTGKLQF
+322 DFDTDYGYTGKLQF
-336 LLSVRDKNIADTSD
+336 LLSVRDKDIADTSD
-350 SNGFESDNDGDGSS
+350 SNGFESDNDGDGST
-364 NTPLTK
+364 NTPFTK

-383 GKVSDKTQ
+383 GKVSDRTQ

-404 AKGGKFQAA
+404 AKGGKYQAA

-419 TSLNVYNSVFTG
+419 SSLNVYNSVFTG

-443 TANDGIAIKN
+443 QANDGIAIEN

-463 YEDDK
+463 YED
-468 VCKIPDELKRV
+468 E
-479 RIKKEGD
+479 
-486 KVSENFFNLAGSNTT
+486 KVSENFFNRAGNNTVLENT
-501 LATTNEIIS
+501 RQIIA
-510 KDGDYSSVVAS
+510 KDGDYSSVVAD
-521 AVQGAEFVDE
+521 AVKGADFSKLAD
-531 VLNNSFFEKV
+531 SFFEKV
-541 TYKGAFDGKNDWTA
+541 TYKGAFDGTNDWTE
-555 GWTNWDPQNTEY
+555 GWTNWDPQNTVY

>member
-11 SVLTMAVMFGTVSC
+11 SVFALAVMFGTVSC
-25 SDDDDKPD
+25 SDDDEKE
-33 GSVAVSA
+33 GTIAVSA
-40 VAVSPTTATI
+40 VAVNPTTAAVKPGAT
-50 KVGESTTLSATI
+50 VTLSATV
-62 TPSDATDKTVT
+62 TPEDATDKTIT
-73 WSTSDEKVATVD
+73 WSSSEEKVATVD
-85 AGKVTAVAEGSA
+85 GGKVTGVAEGTA
-97 TITVTTKDGGKTAT
+97 TITATTKSGYKTAT
-111 CTVTVSNDAP
+111 CTVTVSEDAP
-121 SSKEVILEGNITADL
+121 AVIEDTLEGNITADR
-136 TINAADKN
+136 TISAANKN
-144 FMKGF
+144 FLKGF

-157 LTIEAGSVIKGVSVS
+157 LTIEAGSVIKGISVAS
-172 PGEKAASLIIEPG
+172 GERAASLIIEPG

-202 DKEPGKRLTGDWG
+202 DKEPGKRVTGDWG

-231 TIEGGPGTLYGNT
+231 TIEGGPGTHYGNT
-244 TSDEFNAESSGKLK
+244 TSDEFNGESSGKLK

-283 GSGTEVEFVQVSF
+283 GSGTEVEFVQVSY

-322 DFDTDFGYTGKLQF
+322 DFDTDYGYTGKLQF
-336 LLSVRDKNIADTSD
+336 LLSVRDKDIADTSD
-350 SNGFESDNDGDGSS
+350 SNGFESDNDGDGST
-364 NTPLTK
+364 NTPFTK

-383 GKVSDKTQ
+383 GKVSDRTQ

-404 AKGGKFQAA
+404 AKGGKYQAA

-419 TSLNVYNSVFTG
+419 SSLNIYNSVFTG

-443 TANDGIAIKN
+443 QANDGIAIEN

-463 YEDDK
+463 YED
-468 VCKIPDELKRV
+468 E
-479 RIKKEGD
+479 
-486 KVSENFFNLAGSNTT
+486 KVSENFFNRAGNNTVLENT
-501 LATTNEIIS
+501 RQIIA
-510 KDGDYSSVVAS
+510 KDGDYSSVVAD
-521 AVQGAEFVDE
+521 AVKGADFSKLAD
-531 VLNNSFFEKV
+531 SFFEKV
-541 TYKGAFDGKNDWTA
+541 TYKGAFDGTNDWTE
-555 GWTNWDPQNTEY
+555 GWTNWDPQNTVY

>member
-73 WSTSDEKVATVD
+73 WSTSDEKVATV

-172 PGEKAASLIIEPG
+172 PGEKAASLIIE
-185 AKIIAE
+185 IIAE

-468 VCKIPDELKRV
+468 V
-479 RIKKEGD
+479 
-486 KVSENFFNLAGSNTT
+486 SENFFNLAGSNTT

>member
-11 SVLTMAVMFGTVSC
+11 SVFALAVMFGTVSC
-25 SDDDDKPD
+25 SDDDEKE
-33 GSVAVSA
+33 GTIAVSA
-40 VAVSPTTATI
+40 VAVNPTTAAVKPGAT
-50 KVGESTTLSATI
+50 VTLSATV
-62 TPSDATDKTVT
+62 TPEDATDKTIT
-73 WSTSDEKVATVD
+73 WSSSDEKVATVD
-85 AGKVTAVAEGSA
+85 GGKVTGVAEGTA
-97 TITVTTKDGGKTAT
+97 TITATTKSGDKTAT
-111 CTVTVSNDAP
+111 CTVTVSEDAP
-121 SSKEVILEGNITADL
+121 AVIEDTLEGNITADR
-136 TINAADKN
+136 TISAANKN
-144 FMKGF
+144 FLKGF

-157 LTIEAGSVIKGVSVS
+157 LTIEAGSVIKGISVAS
-172 PGEKAASLIIEPG
+172 GERAASLIIEPG

-202 DKEPGKRLTGDWG
+202 DKEPGKRVTGDWG

-231 TIEGGPGTLYGNT
+231 TIEGGPGTHYGNT
-244 TSDEFNAESSGKLK
+244 TSDEFNGESSGKLK

-283 GSGTEVEFVQVSF
+283 GSGTEVEFVQVSY

-322 DFDTDFGYTGKLQF
+322 DFDTDYGYTGKLQF
-336 LLSVRDKNIADTSD
+336 LLSIRDKDIADTSD
-350 SNGFESDNDGDGSS
+350 SNGFESDNDGDGST
-364 NTPLTK
+364 NTPFTK

-383 GKVSDKTQ
+383 GKVSDRTQ

-404 AKGGKFQAA
+404 AKGGKYQAA

-419 TSLNVYNSVFTG
+419 SSLNVYNSVFTG

-443 TANDGIAIKN
+443 QANDGIAIEN

-463 YEDDK
+463 YED
-468 VCKIPDELKRV
+468 E
-479 RIKKEGD
+479 
-486 KVSENFFNLAGSNTT
+486 KVSENFFNRAGNNTVLENT
-501 LATTNEIIS
+501 RQIIA
-510 KDGDYSSVVAS
+510 KDGDYSSVVAD
-521 AVQGAEFVDE
+521 AVKGADFSKLAD
-531 VLNNSFFEKV
+531 SFFEKV
-541 TYKGAFDGKNDWTA
+541 TYKGAFDGTNDWTE
-555 GWTNWDPQNTEY
+555 GWTNWDPQNTVY

>member
-11 SVLTMAVMFGTVSC
+11 SVFALAVMFGTVSC
-25 SDDDDKPD
+25 SDDDEKE
-33 GSVAVSA
+33 GTIAVSA
-40 VAVSPTTATI
+40 IAVNPTTAAVKPGAT
-50 KVGESTTLSATI
+50 VTLSATV
-62 TPSDATDKTVT
+62 TPEDATDKTIT
-73 WSTSDEKVATVD
+73 WSSSDEKVATVD
-85 AGKVTAVAEGSA
+85 GGKVTGVAEGTV
-97 TITVTTKDGGKTAT
+97 TITATTKSGDKTAT
-111 CTVTVSNDAP
+111 CAVTVSEDAP
-121 SSKEVILEGNITADL
+121 EVLEDTLEGNITADR
-136 TINAADKN
+136 TISAANKN
-144 FMKGF
+144 FLKGF

-157 LTIEAGSVIKGVSVS
+157 LTIEAGSVIKGISVA
-172 PGEKAASLIIEPG
+172 PGERAASLIIEPG

-202 DKEPGKRLTGDWG
+202 DKEPGKRVTGDWG

-231 TIEGGPGTLYGNT
+231 AIEGGPGTHYGNT
-244 TSDEFNAESSGKLK
+244 TSDEFNGESSGKLK

-283 GSGTEVEFVQVSF
+283 GSGTEVEFVQVSY

-336 LLSVRDKNIADTSD
+336 LLSVRDKDIADTSD
-350 SNGFESDNDGDGSS
+350 SNGFESDNDGDGST
-364 NTPLTK
+364 NTPFTK

-383 GKVSDKTQ
+383 GKVSDRTQ

-404 AKGGKFQAA
+404 AKGGKYQAA

-419 TSLNVYNSVFTG
+419 SSLNVYNSVFTG

-443 TANDGIAIKN
+443 QANDGIAIEN
-453 VIFAGMWKNF
+453 VISAGMWKNF
-463 YEDDK
+463 YED
-468 VCKIPDELKRV
+468 E
-479 RIKKEGD
+479 
-486 KVSENFFNLAGSNTT
+486 KVSENFFNRAGNNTVLENT
-501 LATTNEIIS
+501 QQIIA
-510 KDGDYSSVVAS
+510 KDGDYSSVVAD
-521 AVQGAEFVDE
+521 AVKGADFSKLAD
-531 VLNNSFFEKV
+531 SFFEKV
-541 TYKGAFDGKNDWTA
+541 TYKGAFDGTNDWTE
-555 GWTNWDPQNTEY
+555 GWTNWDPQNTVY

>member
-11 SVLTMAVMFGTVSC
+11 SVFALAVMFGTVSC
-25 SDDDDKPD
+25 SDDDEKE
-33 GSVAVSA
+33 GTIAVSA
-40 VAVSPTTATI
+40 VAVNPTTAAVKPGAT
-50 KVGESTTLSATI
+50 VTLSATV
-62 TPSDATDKTVT
+62 TPEDATDKTIT
-73 WSTSDEKVATVD
+73 WSSSDEKVATVD
-85 AGKVTAVAEGSA
+85 GGKVTGVAEGTA
-97 TITVTTKDGGKTAT
+97 TITATTKSGDKTAT
-111 CTVTVSNDAP
+111 CTVTVSEDAP
-121 SSKEVILEGNITADL
+121 AVIEDTLEGNITADR
-136 TINAADKN
+136 TISAANKN
-144 FMKGF
+144 FLKGF

-157 LTIEAGSVIKGVSVS
+157 LTIEAGSVIKGISVAS
-172 PGEKAASLIIEPG
+172 GERAASLIIEPG

-202 DKEPGKRLTGDWG
+202 DKEPGKRVTGDWG

-231 TIEGGPGTLYGNT
+231 TIEGGPGTHYGNT
-244 TSDEFNAESSGKLK
+244 TSDEFNGESSGKLK

-283 GSGTEVEFVQVSF
+283 GSGTEVEFVQVSY

-336 LLSVRDKNIADTSD
+336 LLSVRDKDIADTSD
-350 SNGFESDNDGDGSS
+350 SNGFESDNDGDGST
-364 NTPLTK
+364 NTPFTK

-383 GKVSDKTQ
+383 GKVFDMTQ

-404 AKGGKFQAA
+404 AKGGKYQAA

-419 TSLNVYNSVFTG
+419 SSLNVYNSVFTG

-443 TANDGIAIKN
+443 QANDGIVIEN

-463 YEDDK
+463 YED
-468 VCKIPDELKRV
+468 E
-479 RIKKEGD
+479 
-486 KVSENFFNLAGSNTT
+486 KVSENFFNRAGNNTVLENT
-501 LATTNEIIS
+501 RQIIA
-510 KDGDYSSVVAS
+510 KDGDYSSVVAD
-521 AVQGAEFVDE
+521 AVKGADFSKLAD
-531 VLNNSFFEKV
+531 SFFEKV
-541 TYKGAFDGKNDWTA
+541 TYKGAFDGTNDWTE
-555 GWTNWDPQNTEY
+555 GWTNWDPQNTVY

>member
-11 SVLTMAVMFGTVSC
+11 SVFALAVMFGTVSC
-25 SDDDDKPD
+25 SDDDEKE
-33 GSVAVSA
+33 GTIAVSA
-40 VAVSPTTATI
+40 IAVNPTTAAVKPGAT
-50 KVGESTTLSATI
+50 VTLSATV
-62 TPSDATDKTVT
+62 TPEDATDKTIT
-73 WSTSDEKVATVD
+73 WSSSDEKVATVD
-85 AGKVTAVAEGSA
+85 GGKVTGVAEGNA
-97 TITVTTKDGGKTAT
+97 TITATTKSGDKTAT
-111 CTVTVSNDAP
+111 CTVTVSEDAP
-121 SSKEVILEGNITADL
+121 AVIEDTLEGNITADR
-136 TINAADKN
+136 TISAANKN
-144 FMKGF
+144 FLKGF

-157 LTIEAGSVIKGVSVS
+157 LTIEAGSVIKGISVAS
-172 PGEKAASLIIEPG
+172 GERAASLIIEPG

-202 DKEPGKRLTGDWG
+202 DKEPGKRVTGDWG

-231 TIEGGPGTLYGNT
+231 TIEGGPGTHYGNT
-244 TSDEFNAESSGKLK
+244 TSDEFNGESSGKLK

-283 GSGTEVEFVQVSF
+283 GSGTEVEFVQVSY

-322 DFDTDFGYTGKLQF
+322 DFDTDYGYTGKLQF
-336 LLSVRDKNIADTSD
+336 LLSVRDKDIADTSD
-350 SNGFESDNDGDGSS
+350 SNGFESDNDGDGST
-364 NTPLTK
+364 NTPFTK

-383 GKVSDKTQ
+383 GKVSDRTQ

-404 AKGGKFQAA
+404 AKGGKYQAA

-419 TSLNVYNSVFTG
+419 SSLNVYNSVFTG

-443 TANDGIAIKN
+443 QANDGIAIEN

-463 YEDDK
+463 YED
-468 VCKIPDELKRV
+468 E
-479 RIKKEGD
+479 
-486 KVSENFFNLAGSNTT
+486 KVSENFFNRAGNNTVLENT
-501 LATTNEIIS
+501 RQIIA
-510 KDGDYSSVVAS
+510 KDGDYSSVVAD
-521 AVQGAEFVDE
+521 AVKGADFSKLAD
-531 VLNNSFFEKV
+531 SFFEKV
-541 TYKGAFDGKNDWTA
+541 TYKGAFDGTNDWTE
-555 GWTNWDPQNTEY
+555 GWTNWDPQNTVY

>member
-11 SVLTMAVMFGTVSC
+11 SVFALAVMFGTVSC
-25 SDDDDKPD
+25 SDDDEKE
-33 GSVAVSA
+33 GTIAVSA
-40 VAVSPTTATI
+40 VAVNPTTAAVKPGAT
-50 KVGESTTLSATI
+50 VTLSATV
-62 TPSDATDKTVT
+62 TPEDATDKTIT
-73 WSTSDEKVATVD
+73 WSSSDEKVATVD
-85 AGKVTAVAEGSA
+85 GGKVTGVAEGTA
-97 TITVTTKDGGKTAT
+97 TITATTKSGDKTAT
-111 CTVTVSNDAP
+111 CTVTVSEDAP
-121 SSKEVILEGNITADL
+121 AVIEDTLEGNITADR
-136 TINAADKN
+136 TISAANKN
-144 FMKGF
+144 FLKGF

-157 LTIEAGSVIKGVSVS
+157 LTIEAGSVIKGISVAS
-172 PGEKAASLIIEPG
+172 GERAASLIIEPG

-202 DKEPGKRLTGDWG
+202 DKEPGKRVTGDWG

-231 TIEGGPGTLYGNT
+231 TIEGGPGTHYGNT
-244 TSDEFNAESSGKLK
+244 TSDEFNGESSGKLK

-283 GSGTEVEFVQVSF
+283 GSGTEVEFVQVSY

-322 DFDTDFGYTGKLQF
+322 DFDTDYGHTGKLQF
-336 LLSVRDKNIADTSD
+336 LLSVRDKDIADTSD
-350 SNGFESDNDGDGSS
+350 SNGFESDNDGDGST
-364 NTPLTK
+364 NTPFTK

-383 GKVSDKTQ
+383 GRVSDMTQ

-404 AKGGKFQAA
+404 AKGGKYQAA

-419 TSLNVYNSVFTG
+419 SSLNIYNSVFTG

-443 TANDGIAIKN
+443 QANDGIAIEN

-463 YEDDK
+463 YED
-468 VCKIPDELKRV
+468 E
-479 RIKKEGD
+479 
-486 KVSENFFNLAGSNTT
+486 KVSENFFNRAGNNTVLENT
-501 LATTNEIIS
+501 RQIIA
-510 KDGDYSSVVAS
+510 KDGDYSSVVAD
-521 AVQGAEFVDE
+521 AVKGADFSKLAD
-531 VLNNSFFEKV
+531 SFFEKV
-541 TYKGAFDGKNDWTA
+541 TYKGAFDGTNDWTE
-555 GWTNWDPQNTEY
+555 GWTNWDPQNTVY

>member
-11 SVLTMAVMFGTVSC
+11 SVFALAVMFGTVSC
-25 SDDDDKPD
+25 SDDDEKE
-33 GSVAVSA
+33 GTIAVSA
-40 VAVSPTTATI
+40 IAVNPTTAAVKPGAT
-50 KVGESTTLSATI
+50 VTLSATV
-62 TPSDATDKTVT
+62 TPEDATDKTIT
-73 WSTSDEKVATVD
+73 WSSSDEKVATVD
-85 AGKVTAVAEGSA
+85 GGKVTGVAEGTA
-97 TITVTTKDGGKTAT
+97 TITATTKSGDKTAT
-111 CTVTVSNDAP
+111 CTVTVSEDAP
-121 SSKEVILEGNITADL
+121 AVIEDTLEGNITADR
-136 TINAADKN
+136 TISAANEN
-144 FMKGF
+144 FLKGF

-157 LTIEAGSVIKGVSVS
+157 LTIEAGSVIKGISVAS
-172 PGEKAASLIIEPG
+172 GERAASLIIEPG

-202 DKEPGKRLTGDWG
+202 DKEPGKRVTGDWG

-231 TIEGGPGTLYGNT
+231 TIEGGPGTHYGNT
-244 TSDEFNAESSGKLK
+244 TSDEFNGESSGKLK

-283 GSGTEVEFVQVSF
+283 GSGTEVEFVQVSY

-322 DFDTDFGYTGKLQF
+322 DFDTDYGYTGKLQF
-336 LLSVRDKNIADTSD
+336 LLSVRDKDIADTSD
-350 SNGFESDNDGDGSS
+350 SNGFESDNDGDGST
-364 NTPLTK
+364 NTPFTK

-383 GKVSDKTQ
+383 GKVSDRTQ

-404 AKGGKFQAA
+404 AKGGKYQAA

-419 TSLNVYNSVFTG
+419 SSLNVYNSVFTG

-443 TANDGIAIKN
+443 QANDGIAIEN

-463 YEDDK
+463 YED
-468 VCKIPDELKRV
+468 E
-479 RIKKEGD
+479 
-486 KVSENFFNLAGSNTT
+486 KVSENFFNRAGNNTVLENT
-501 LATTNEIIS
+501 RQIIA
-510 KDGDYSSVVAS
+510 KDGDYSSVVAD
-521 AVQGAEFVDE
+521 AVKGADFSKLAD
-531 VLNNSFFEKV
+531 SFFEKV
-541 TYKGAFDGKNDWTA
+541 TYKGAFDGTNDWTE
-555 GWTNWDPQNTEY
+555 GWTNWDPQNTVY

>member
-40 VAVSPTTATI
+40 VAVSPTTVTI
-50 KVGESTTLSATI
+50 KVGESTTLSAAI

-73 WSTSDEKVATVD
+73 WSTSDEKVATVN

-111 CTVTVSNDAP
+111 CTVTVSNDAS
-121 SSKEVILEGNITADL
+121 SSKEVILEGNITTDF

-172 PGEKAASLIIEPG
+172 PGEKAASLIIEPV
-185 AKIIAE
+185 AKI
-191 GTVDKPIVFTS
+191 KPIVFTS

-244 TSDEFNAESSGKLK
+244 TSDEFNTESSGKLK

-283 GSGTEVEFVQVSF
+283 GSGTEVEFIQVSY

-468 VCKIPDELKRV
+468 V
-479 RIKKEGD
+479 
-486 KVSENFFNLAGSNTT
+486 SENFFNLAGSNRT

-555 GWTNWDPQNTEY
+555 GWANWDPQNTEY

>member
-11 SVLTMAVMFGTVSC
+11 SVFALAVMFGTVSC
-25 SDDDDKPD
+25 SDDDEKE
-33 GSVAVSA
+33 GTIAVSA
-40 VAVSPTTATI
+40 IAVNPTTAAVKPGAT
-50 KVGESTTLSATI
+50 VTLSATV
-62 TPSDATDKTVT
+62 TPEDATDKTIT
-73 WSTSDEKVATVD
+73 WSSSDEKVATVD
-85 AGKVTAVAEGSA
+85 GGKVTGVAEGTA
-97 TITVTTKDGGKTAT
+97 TITATTKSGDKTAT
-111 CTVTVSNDAP
+111 CTVTVSEDAP
-121 SSKEVILEGNITADL
+121 AVIEDTLEGNITADR
-136 TINAADKN
+136 TISAANKN
-144 FMKGF
+144 FLKGF

-157 LTIEAGSVIKGVSVS
+157 LTIEAGSVIKGISVAS
-172 PGEKAASLIIEPG
+172 GERAASLIIEPG

-202 DKEPGKRLTGDWG
+202 DKEPGKRVTGDWG

-231 TIEGGPGTLYGNT
+231 TIEGGPGTHYGNT
-244 TSDEFNAESSGKLK
+244 TSDEFNGESSGKLK

-283 GSGTEVEFVQVSF
+283 GSGTEVEFVQVSD

-322 DFDTDFGYTGKLQF
+322 DFDTDYGYTGKLQF
-336 LLSVRDKNIADTSD
+336 LLSVRDKDIADTSD
-350 SNGFESDNDGDGSS
+350 SNGFESDNDGDGST
-364 NTPLTK
+364 NTPFTK

-383 GKVSDKTQ
+383 GKVSDRTQ

-404 AKGGKFQAA
+404 AKGGKYQAA

-419 TSLNVYNSVFTG
+419 SSLNVYNSVFTG

-443 TANDGIAIKN
+443 QANDGIAIEN

-463 YEDDK
+463 YED
-468 VCKIPDELKRV
+468 E
-479 RIKKEGD
+479 
-486 KVSENFFNLAGSNTT
+486 KVSENFFNRAGNNTVLENT
-501 LATTNEIIS
+501 RQIIA
-510 KDGDYSSVVAS
+510 KDGDYSSVVAD
-521 AVQGAEFVDE
+521 AVKGADFSKLAD
-531 VLNNSFFEKV
+531 SFFEKV
-541 TYKGAFDGKNDWTA
+541 TYKGAFDGTNDWTE
-555 GWTNWDPQNTEY
+555 GWTNWDPQNTVY

>member
-11 SVLTMAVMFGTVSC
+11 SVFALAVMFGTVSC
-25 SDDDDKPD
+25 SDDDEKE
-33 GSVAVSA
+33 GTIAVSA
-40 VAVSPTTATI
+40 VAVNPTTAAVKPGAT
-50 KVGESTTLSATI
+50 VTLSATV
-62 TPSDATDKTVT
+62 TPEDATDKTIT
-73 WSTSDEKVATVD
+73 WSSSDEKVATVD
-85 AGKVTAVAEGSA
+85 GGKVTGVAEGTA
-97 TITVTTKDGGKTAT
+97 TITATTKSGDKTAT
-111 CTVTVSNDAP
+111 CTVTVSEDAP
-121 SSKEVILEGNITADL
+121 AVIEDTLEGNITADR
-136 TINAADKN
+136 TISAANKN
-144 FMKGF
+144 FLKGF

-157 LTIEAGSVIKGVSVS
+157 LTIEAGSVIKGISVAS
-172 PGEKAASLIIEPG
+172 GERAASLIIEPG

-202 DKEPGKRLTGDWG
+202 DKEPGKRVTGDWG

-231 TIEGGPGTLYGNT
+231 TIEGGPGTHYGNT
-244 TSDEFNAESSGKLK
+244 TSDEFNGESSGKLK

-283 GSGTEVEFVQVSF
+283 GSGTEVEFVQVSY

-322 DFDTDFGYTGKLQF
+322 DFDTDYGYTGKLQF
-336 LLSVRDKNIADTSD
+336 LLSVRDKDIADTSD
-350 SNGFESDNDGDGSS
+350 SNGFESDNDGDGST
-364 NTPLTK
+364 NTPFTK

-383 GKVSDKTQ
+383 GKVSDRTQ

-404 AKGGKFQAA
+404 AKGGKYQAA

-419 TSLNVYNSVFTG
+419 SSLNVYNSVFTG

-443 TANDGIAIKN
+443 QANDGIAIEN

-463 YEDDK
+463 YED
-468 VCKIPDELKRV
+468 E
-479 RIKKEGD
+479 
-486 KVSENFFNLAGSNTT
+486 KVSENFFNRAGNNMVLENTRQ
-501 LATTNEIIS
+501 IIA
-510 KDGDYSSVVAS
+510 KDGDYSSVVAD
-521 AVQGAEFVDE
+521 AVKGADFSKLAD
-531 VLNNSFFEKV
+531 SFFEKV
-541 TYKGAFDGKNDWTA
+541 TYKGAFDGTNDWTE
-555 GWTNWDPQNTEY
+555 GWTNWDPQNTVY